1 MYYVL
6 QVAPGTEIKTETY
19 ISNLVSRNLYG
30 QCFHPT
36 RHMRKKFHG
45 SWKDIH
51 EKLLPGYVFITTDNI
66 RMLYME
72 LQKIPV
78 FTKLLGKEHEYFARL
93 EEQDAEWL
101 EKLMGN
107 SSGGKDAAWQE
118 VSISK
123 VRIDEGNEI
132 RIISG
137 PLKHMGGMIK
147 KINLHKRMAEV
158 EIEFMNRRTVIY
170 LGIELLEKKEMGL
183 NPF

>member
-1 MYYVL
+1 
-6 QVAPGTEIKTETY
+6 
-19 ISNLVSRNLYG
+19 
-30 QCFHPT
+30 
-36 RHMRKKFHG
+36 
-45 SWKDIH
+45 
-51 EKLLPGYVFITTDNI
+51 
-66 RMLYME
+66 
-72 LQKIPV
+72 
-78 FTKLLGKEHEYFARL
+78 
-93 EEQDAEWL
+93 
-101 EKLMGN
+101 MGN